1 MYKSLEPFEPQTNGV
16 TIFLSVPFLSKKRE
30 SMKSKERHIIDGT
43 YRPSRHSTEPS
54 FPNLSDIPDP
64 PDRLSVKESEYWYRY
79 TSELDRMG
87 LLSSVFLT
95 TLVDLCRVEVLKDEL
110 LIKSTAEDSA
120 EKINRVLRDAFKA
133 QELVLKLRG
142 KLGLTPADKR
152 KIAAPSTNIIDDGF
166 DDL

>member
-1 MYKSLEPFEPQTNGV
+1 M
-16 TIFLSVPFLSKKRE
+16 
-30 SMKSKERHIIDGT
+30 
-43 YRPSRHSTEPS
+43 
-54 FPNLSDIPDP
+54 
-64 PDRLSVKESEYWYRY
+64 
-79 TSELDRMG
+79 
-87 LLSSVFLT
+87 LT

>member
-1 MYKSLEPFEPQTNGV
+1 M
-16 TIFLSVPFLSKKRE
+16 
-30 SMKSKERHIIDGT
+30 
-43 YRPSRHSTEPS
+43 
-54 FPNLSDIPDP
+54 
-64 PDRLSVKESEYWYRY
+64 
-79 TSELDRMG
+79 
-87 LLSSVFLT
+87 
-95 TLVDLCRVEVLKDEL
+95 KDEL